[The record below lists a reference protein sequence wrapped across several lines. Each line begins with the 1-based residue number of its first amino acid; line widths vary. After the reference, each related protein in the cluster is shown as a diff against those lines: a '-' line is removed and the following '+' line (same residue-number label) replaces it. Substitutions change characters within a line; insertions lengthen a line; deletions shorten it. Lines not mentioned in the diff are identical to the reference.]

1 MKDIPEP
8 LTNKEIFLIIIV
20 ILVVG
25 WGVAVLVNTSFI
37 EIFS

>member
-25 WGVAVLVNTSFI
+25 RGVAVLVNTSFI